1 MLDNSRRDVLKNA
14 LLSRPRDFFVGAATT
29 LVVRLTGIE
38 ALDDGDDEGDSTD
51 EEGESAGDEG
61 ESVDH
66 EPASTDA

>member
-38 ALDDGDDEGDSTD
+38 ALEDDDESESTGH
-51 EEGESAGDEG
+51 ESGASGHESASID
-61 ESVDH
+61 D
-66 EPASTDA
+66 

>member
-38 ALDDGDDEGDSTD
+38 ALEDDDETDSSD
-51 EEGESAGDEG
+51 E
-61 ESVDH
+61 
-66 EPASTDA
+66 

>member
-38 ALDDGDDEGDSTD
+38 ALEDDESESTD
-51 EEGESAGDEG
+51 DESESIDE
-61 ESVDH
+61 
-66 EPASTDA
+66 